1 MSLEGQIRNNGFYDP
16 IRYRYWGYSKVAR
29 NHSEDRPDVSQQ
41 PALPESDTL
50 LGKWTESNHF
60 AEATQNTTSLP
71 EQPQASKDPKQERIQ
86 ELNDESDQDFD
97 DLPARHLR
105 PRYLCFLREDVGYD
119 VVKVKNWIEEHGE
132 EANLEYT
139 FVSFTR
145 KHFET
150 REGKGR
156 NDLLQ
161 IAETAARQAGVPA
174 FWLDCECMPKGV
186 LAKEVFEEDVNR
198 ICDVVRGAHSLVV
211 ALCPPPAGKK
221 AKLSTTALLRQWG
234 SQLWTLPEL
243 LLSSPEHKIAIYIQ
257 GKAEP
262 EKLAKRNF
270 AARAWKDAQAVR
282 QLIDH
287 YESSLILTPLELVT
301 IALQCLQG
309 RLTEM
314 LRTGYEQ
321 YSPGDMSYALM
332 GLLRRRPKVNRTDTD
347 FEAFARLS
355 LANDSDMLL
364 ERLICMLPLKR
375 GLPWHE
381 MTDAWGVRLWDIY
394 PTCQIAGIAE
404 NQTVIL
410 DGAFGATIR
419 WKSLAP
425 VACIKRNTVART
437 ILKFCIRLAPAYF
450 VIGVA
455 TLASGASQHIPGGHV
470 NPTTA
475 IGIIFFIFAM
485 TIILASPYLLLTTY
499 RGKFWG
505 TQAWFFGIEGQLPIG
520 TIEEYLFGINLG
532 RLKWSSNGS
541 ILSRH
546 RISTN
551 QDALEGECEALA
563 PNTTQKQQV
572 QTTENELRHPTNL
585 AGQREAPRPDAEEIQ
600 QAQTTQNDPTRPPP
614 ATGEYEASRHT
625 MTLPQPSTTTQNDRQ
640 RLFTLVDTYTMTVT
654 LFEAARPPVVVLICG
669 REGGMQRAVLC
680 SYDWRTQTF
689 CRETVLRMKTMAVDK
704 MFRVDRFR
712 FSLHD
717 GLQYRAS
724 TSAANIRE
732 TCSGAAQQ

>member
-1 MSLEGQIRNNGFYDP
+1 VSLEGQIRNHGFYDP
-16 IRYRYWGYSKVAR
+16 VRYRYWGYPKVAR
-29 NHSEDRPDVSQQ
+29 NHREDRSDVPKQ
-41 PALPESDTL
+41 PALLECDAR
-50 LGKWTESNHF
+50 LGERTESSHF
-60 AEATQNTTSLP
+60 TGQTQNTTSLP
-71 EQPQASKDPKQERIQ
+71 EQLQASKIPTQERIQ
-86 ELNDESDQDFD
+86 ELNDEWDQDFD

-119 VVKVKNWIEEHGE
+119 VVKVKNWIEKHGE
-132 EANLEYT
+132 EANLEYI

-145 KHFET
+145 RHFKTGKE
-150 REGKGR
+150 KGR

-161 IAETAARQAGVPA
+161 IAENAARQAGVPA
-174 FWLDCECMPKGV
+174 FWLDFKCMPGNV
-186 LAKEVFEEDVNR
+186 LEEDVNR

-211 ALCPPPAGKK
+211 ALSPPPPDEK
-221 AKLSTTALLRQWG
+221 AELDTTALLRQWG

-243 LLSSPEHKIAIYIQ
+243 LLCSSEHKISIYIQ
-257 GKAEP
+257 GQVQP
-262 EKLAKRNF
+262 ERLAKRNF
-270 AARAWKDAQAVR
+270 ASRAWKDAKAVR

-301 IALQCLQG
+301 IALQCLQD

-314 LRTGYEQ
+314 LCTGYRP

-332 GLLRRRPKVNRTDTD
+332 GLLRRRPKVNRSDTD

-355 LANDSDMLL
+355 LANDSNMLL

-375 GLPWHE
+375 GLPWYE
-381 MTDAWGVRLWDIY
+381 MKDAWGVRLWDIY

-425 VACIKRNTVART
+425 VASMRRNTLART
-437 ILKFCIRLAPAYF
+437 LLKFCLRGAPLYF

-455 TLASGASQHIPGGHV
+455 TLASGAARHIPGAGM
-470 NPTTA
+470 NPTA
-475 IGIIFFIFAM
+475 IIGIVLFIFAM
-485 TIILASPYLLLTTY
+485 TIILASPYLLLITY

-505 TQAWFFGIEGQLPIG
+505 TQAWFFGIEGHIPIE

-541 ILSRH
+541 MLSKH
-546 RISTN
+546 HISGN
-551 QDALEGECEALA
+551 RLALEEECEALA
-563 PNTTQKQQV
+563 PDIPQQQEA
-572 QTTENELRHPTNL
+572 QTAQNDQRHPTTL
-585 AGQREAPRPDAEEIQ
+585 AGQREVPRPYAEETQ
-600 QAQTTQNDPTRPPP
+600 QAQTMQNDPIRPPP
-614 ATGEYEASRHT
+614 VAGERDAPGPT
-625 MTLPQPSTTTQNDRQ
+625 ATLPQPGTTTQNDRE

-654 LFEAARPPVVVLICG
+654 LFQAVRPPVAVLICG

-680 SYDWRTQTF
+680 SYDWRSQTF
-689 CRETVLRMKTMAVDK
+689 CRETVLRMKTIAVDK

-712 FSLHD
+712 FSLDD

-724 TSAANIRE
+724 TSVTNIGG
-732 TCSGAAQQ
+732 TCSGAAQ

>member
-29 NHSEDRPDVSQQ
+29 NRSEDRPDVTQQ
-41 PALPESDTL
+41 AAPPESDAL
-50 LGKWTESNHF
+50 LGKRMESHHF

-71 EQPQASKDPKQERIQ
+71 EQPQAGKDPKPERI
-86 ELNDESDQDFD
+86 EESNDESDQDFD
-97 DLPARHLR
+97 DLPARYLR

-119 VVKVKNWIEEHGE
+119 VVKVKNWIDKDGE
-132 EANLEYT
+132 EANLEYI

-150 REGKGR
+150 SEEKGR

-161 IAETAARQAGVPA
+161 IAENAARQAGVPA
-174 FWLDCECMPKGV
+174 FWLDFECMPKDV
-186 LAKEVFEEDVNR
+186 LEEDINR

-221 AKLSTTALLRQWG
+221 AKLSTGVLLRQWG
-234 SQLWTLPEL
+234 SQLWTLPEV
-243 LLSSPEHKIAIYIQ
+243 LLSSSEHKIAIYIQ
-257 GKAEP
+257 GKVEP

-270 AARAWKDAQAVR
+270 ALRAWKDAKAVR

-301 IALQCLQG
+301 IALQCLQS

-314 LRTGYEQ
+314 LRTGYRQ

-355 LANDSDMLL
+355 LANDSNMLL

-404 NQTVIL
+404 YQTVIL

-437 ILKFCIRLAPAYF
+437 ILKFCVRLAPLYF

-455 TLASGASQHIPGGHV
+455 ALASGASQHIPGGQV
-470 NPTTA
+470 NPTTV

-485 TIILASPYLLLTTY
+485 IIILASPYLLLITY

-532 RLKWSSNGS
+532 RLRWSSNGS

-546 RISTN
+546 HISTK

-563 PNTTQKQQV
+563 PNPAQKQQF
-572 QTTENELRHPTNL
+572 QTTENGSRHPNDL
-585 AGQREAPRPDAEEIQ
+585 AGQHEAPRPDAEEIQ
-600 QAQTTQNDPTRPPP
+600 QVQTMQNYPTRPSPV
-614 ATGEYEASRHT
+614 TGEYEVSRHT
-625 MTLPQPSTTTQNDRQ
+625 TALPQPSTTTQNDRQ

-654 LFEAARPPVVVLICG
+654 LFEAARPPVAVLVCG

-712 FSLHD
+712 FSLDD

-724 TSAANIRE
+724 TPATNIRE
-732 TCSGAAQQ
+732 ACSGAAQ

>member
-41 PALPESDTL
+41 PALPESDAL
-50 LGKWTESNHF
+50 PGK
-60 AEATQNTTSLP
+60 QNTTSLP
-71 EQPQASKDPKQERIQ
+71 EQRPASKDPKQKRIQ
-86 ELNDESDQDFD
+86 ESNDELDQDFD

-105 PRYLCFLREDVGYD
+105 PRYLCFLREDVGYN
-119 VVKVKNWIEEHGE
+119 VVKVKNWIEQHGE
-132 EANLEYT
+132 EANLEYI

-145 KHFET
+145 KHFKTGEE
-150 REGKGR
+150 RGR
-156 NDLLQ
+156 NNLLQ
-161 IAETAARQAGVPA
+161 IAENAARQAGVPA
-174 FWLDCECMPKGV
+174 FWLDFECMPKDV

-211 ALCPPPAGKK
+211 ALCPPPAGKN
-221 AKLSTTALLRQWG
+221 ANVSTTALLRQWG
-234 SQLWTLPEL
+234 SQLWTLPEV
-243 LLSSPEHKIAIYIQ
+243 LLSSAEHKIAIYTQ
-257 GKAEP
+257 GNAEP

-270 AARAWKDAQAVR
+270 AARAWEDAQAVR

-314 LRTGYEQ
+314 LRTGYEP

-332 GLLRRRPKVNRTDTD
+332 GLLRRRPKANRTDTD

-364 ERLICMLPLKR
+364 ERLICMLPPKR

-425 VACIKRNTVART
+425 VACIKRNTMART
-437 ILKFCIRLAPAYF
+437 ILKLCIRLTPMYF
-450 VIGVA
+450 IIGVT
-455 TLASGASQHIPGGHV
+455 TLASGASQHIPSGQA
-470 NPTTA
+470 NP
-475 IGIIFFIFAM
+475 ILVVGVIFFVLSM
-485 TIILASPYLLLTTY
+485 IIVLALPYLLLITY

-546 RISTN
+546 QISTR
-551 QDALEGECEALA
+551 QDALEGECEALT
-563 PNTTQKQQV
+563 PNTTQNQQV
-572 QTTENELRHPTNL
+572 QTTENEPRHPTNL
-585 AGQREAPRPDAEEIQ
+585 AGQREAPRPDTEETQ
-600 QAQTTQNDPTRPPP
+600 QAQ
-614 ATGEYEASRHT
+614 
-625 MTLPQPSTTTQNDRQ
+625 TTQNDRQ

-654 LFEAARPPVVVLICG
+654 LFEAARPPAAVLICG

-712 FSLHD
+712 FSLQD
-717 GLQYRAS
+717 GPQYRAS
-724 TSAANIRE
+724 TSVTNIRK
-732 TCSGAAQQ
+732 TPSGAAQQ

>member
-1 MSLEGQIRNNGFYDP
+1 MNLEGKIRNNGFYDP

-29 NHSEDRPDVSQQ
+29 NHREDRPDVSQQ
-41 PALPESDTL
+41 PALPETDAL
-50 LGKWTESNHF
+50 LGKRTESNHF
-60 AEATQNTTSLP
+60 AEASQHTASRP
-71 EQPQASKDPKQERIQ
+71 EQRQASKGLTQERIQ
-86 ELNDESDQDFD
+86 ELNDESDQDYD
-97 DLPARHLR
+97 DLPGRHLR
-105 PRYLCFLREDVGYD
+105 PRYLCFLREDGGYN

-132 EANLEYT
+132 EADLEYI

-145 KHFET
+145 KHFNT
-150 REGKGR
+150 SEGKGR
-156 NDLLQ
+156 NDLVQ
-161 IAETAARQAGVPA
+161 IAEKAARQAGVPA
-174 FWLDCECMPKGV
+174 FWLDFECMPKDV
-186 LAKEVFEEDVNR
+186 LGKEVFEEDVNR
-198 ICDVVRGAHSLVV
+198 ICDVVRGAHSLAV
-211 ALCPPPAGKK
+211 ALCRPAGGKK
-221 AKLSTTALLRQWG
+221 ANSSTTALLRQWG
-234 SQLWTLPEL
+234 SQLWTLPEV
-243 LLSSPEHKIAIYIQ
+243 LLSPPEHKIAIYIQ
-257 GKAEP
+257 GEAEP

-270 AARAWKDAQAVR
+270 AARAWEDGRAVR

-314 LRTGYEQ
+314 VRTGYKL

-332 GLLRRRPKVNRTDTD
+332 GLLRRRPKANRTDTD

-364 ERLICMLPLKR
+364 ERLICMLPPRK

-425 VACIKRNTVART
+425 VAAIKRDTTLRTVAK
-437 ILKFCIRLAPAYF
+437 LCIRLTPAYF

-455 TLASGASQHIPGGHV
+455 TLASGASQHFPGGQT
-470 NPTTA
+470 NPVLV
-475 IGIIFFIFAM
+475 IGIIFFVLAM
-485 TIILASPYLLLTTY
+485 TIVLALPYLLLITY
-499 RGKFWG
+499 KGKFWT

-520 TIEEYLFGINLG
+520 TIEEHLFGINLG

-546 RISTN
+546 QISTR
-551 QDALEGECEALA
+551 QDALEGECEGLE
-563 PNTTQKQQV
+563 PNTTQNQQV
-572 QTTENELRHPTNL
+572 QTTENEPRHPANL
-585 AGQREAPRPDAEEIQ
+585 AGQPEAPRPGSQAIQ
-600 QAQTTQNDPTRPPP
+600 QPQTPP
-614 ATGEYEASRHT
+614 
-625 MTLPQPSTTTQNDRQ
+625 NDRH

-654 LFEAARPPVVVLICG
+654 LFEATRPPVAVLIGG

-689 CRETVLRMKTMAVDK
+689 CREAVLRMKTMAVDK

-712 FSLHD
+712 FSLQD
-717 GLQYRAS
+717 GLQYRTS

-732 TCSGAAQQ
+732 TPSGAAQQ